1 MGLSSKSDKRP
12 SLMSKIPTTGRVFL
26 VVALIFAIACL
37 YLKFGDNSRNESN
50 RLSTQLSTL
59 TSALEQLDTLET
71 RFQKRVTQ
79 LEEAKLN
86 LEASPEDEKLK
97 SKLERAQ
104 GEYDKALRNRDNQKA
119 KVDEMPT
126 LDQLNEQILTLK
138 ESRAGRQLL
147 ANLCMAFALIAVL
160 ITCAV
165 SVRKFDRPV
174 LLATAGILIGALVII
189 YGVHLNNLAPV
200 LTAGEVAPG
209 AIWITSGLCVIA
221 LGYLCY
227 WLFLTKA
234 KFDIKFAIGVLLTLG
249 GAGLFI
255 AGFIINNQPDA
266 LSKYINSM
274 SPGFLYIFSGILF
287 FIIGSI
293 VLACPL
299 TKIRYDIRKNPILV
313 LMVLPSVVYFLIT
326 SYLPM
331 VGVYFGFTSYQF
343 TKGFFSTLFGSKFV
357 GLDNFEYLFSSGLAW
372 RMTFNTLVYNFIF
385 IVGGTI
391 LKVAV
396 AIMFSEI
403 AGKFYKKWVQTITFL
418 PHFISMVMV
427 GTFAYNLLNYS
438 SGVINSFLVS
448 LGFERVDFYAMP
460 GAWYIILPI
469 VDFWKGVGYG
479 SIIYVSAITGISDE
493 LYEAADLDGANF
505 WQEIIHIT
513 IPSIRPTI
521 VILTLMSL
529 GSIMKGNFDLFY
541 QLVGESGQLMETTEI
556 IDTYV
561 WRSLRTNVQIGMG
574 SAAGL
579 YQSFVGMILVV
590 TVNTIVKKIE
600 PDYALF

>member
-1 MGLSSKSDKRP
+1 MRADKKP
-12 SLMSKIPTTGRVFL
+12 SLMSRIPAIGRIFL
-26 VVALIFAIACL
+26 AVALVLVIACL
-37 YLKFGDNSRNESN
+37 YLKLGDNSREESN
-50 RLSTQLSTL
+50 RLNTELTQL
-59 TSALEQLDTLET
+59 TSALEQLDTLEA

-86 LEASPEDEKLK
+86 LEASPEDAKLA

-104 GEYDKALRNRDNQKA
+104 GEYDKALRNRDQQKA
-119 KVDEMPT
+119 KVEQMPT
-126 LDQLNEQILTLK
+126 LEALNSDILEIK
-138 ESRAGRQLL
+138 ENRAGRQLL
-147 ANLCMAFALIAVL
+147 SNLCIVFAMVALLCVF
-160 ITCAV
+160 AV
-165 SVRKFDRPV
+165 SIRKYGLTVV
-174 LLATAGILIGALVII
+174 LPALGMFIGALVIT

-200 LTAGEVAPG
+200 RAAGIVMPG
-209 AIWITSGLCVIA
+209 AAWITAGLCVLA
-221 LGYLCY
+221 LGYVMY
-227 WLFLTKA
+227 WFFLTNA
-234 KFDIKFAIGVLLTLG
+234 RITIKSVIGALLTLG

-255 AGFIINNQPDA
+255 AGFVINNQPDA

-274 SPGFLYIFSGILF
+274 SPGFLYIFAGIIVFL
-287 FIIGSI
+287 IGTL
-293 VLACPL
+293 VLAFPL
-299 TKIRYDIRKNPILV
+299 AKIRYDIRKNPILV
-313 LMVLPSVVYFLIT
+313 LMVLPSIVYFLIT

-331 VGVYFGFTSYQF
+331 VGVYFAFTSYQF
-343 TKGFFSTLFGSKFV
+343 TTDFFSTLFGSKFV
-357 GLDNFEYLFSSGLAW
+357 GLNNFEYLFSSGLAW
-372 RMTFNTLVYNFIF
+372 RMTFNTLIYNFIF

-403 AGKFYKKWVQTITFL
+403 AGKFYKKWVQTLTFL

-427 GTFAYNLLNYS
+427 GTFAYNLLNYN
-438 SGVINSFLVS
+438 SGVINSLLVG
-448 LGFERVDFYAMP
+448 LGFERVDFYSIP
-460 GAWYIILPI
+460 VAWYVILPI

-561 WRSLRTNVQIGMG
+561 WRALRTNVQIGMG

>member
-1 MGLSSKSDKRP
+1 MGSQSKDSKKR
-12 SLMSKIPTTGRVFL
+12 SLMSRIPSLGRTL
-26 VVALIFAIACL
+26 LAVALIAVIACL
-37 YLKFGDNSRNESN
+37 YLKLGDNTRDRS
-50 RLSTQLSTL
+50 STLNQQLSTL

-79 LEEAKLN
+79 LEEAKAN
-86 LEASPEDEKLK
+86 LEAAPEDESLI
-97 SKLERAQ
+97 SKLDRAQ

-119 KVDEMPT
+119 KVDAMPT
-126 LDQLNEQILTLK
+126 LEALNEEITALK
-138 ESRAGRQLL
+138 ENRAGRLL
-147 ANLCMAFALIAVL
+147 LSNLLMVL
-160 ITCAV
+160 AIIMVFITCAI

-174 LLATAGILIGALVII
+174 LLATVCLVLGALVVI
-189 YGVHLNNLAPV
+189 YGVHLNNLSPV
-200 LTAGEVAPG
+200 LKAGEVAPG
-209 AIWITSGLCVIA
+209 ANWITAGLVIA
-221 LGYLCY
+221 ALSYVCY
-227 WLFLTKA
+227 WVFLTKA
-234 KFDIKFAIGVLLTLG
+234 KVDVKFIIGVVLTLA

-255 AGFIINNQPDA
+255 AGYVINNQPDA
-266 LSKYINSM
+266 LEHYINSM
-274 SPGFLYIFSGILF
+274 SPGFLYIFAGILL
-287 FIIGSI
+287 FIVGSI
-293 VLACPL
+293 VLAMPL

-313 LMVLPSVVYFLIT
+313 LMVLPSIVYFLIT

-331 VGVYFGFTSYQF
+331 VGVYFAFTSYQF
-343 TKGFFSTLFGSKFV
+343 TTDFFSTLFGSKFV
-357 GLDNFEYLFSSGLAW
+357 GLSNFEYLFSSGLAW

-427 GTFAYNLLNYS
+427 GTFAYNLLNYN
-438 SGVINSFLVS
+438 SGVINSLLVS
-448 LGFERVDFYAMP
+448 LGFERVDFYSMP
-460 GAWYIILPI
+460 GAWYVILPI

-505 WQEIIHIT
+505 WQEILHIT

-579 YQSFVGMILVV
+579 YQSFVGMLLVV

>member
-1 MGLSSKSDKRP
+1 MRADKKP
-12 SLMSKIPTTGRVFL
+12 SLMSRIPAVGRIFL
-26 VVALIFAIACL
+26 AVALVLVIACL
-37 YLKFGDNSRNESN
+37 YLKLGDNSREESN
-50 RLSTQLSTL
+50 RLNTELTQL
-59 TSALEQLDTLET
+59 TSALEQLDTLEA

-86 LEASPEDEKLK
+86 LEASPEDAKLA

-104 GEYDKALRNRDNQKA
+104 GEYDKALKNRDQQKA
-119 KVDEMPT
+119 KVEQMPT
-126 LDQLNEQILTLK
+126 LEALNSDILEIK
-138 ESRAGRQLL
+138 ENRAGRQLL
-147 ANLCMAFALIAVL
+147 SNLCIVFAMVALLCVF
-160 ITCAV
+160 AV
-165 SVRKFDRPV
+165 SIRKYGLTVV
-174 LLATAGILIGALVII
+174 LPALGMFIGALVIT

-200 LTAGEVAPG
+200 RAAGIVMPG
-209 AIWITSGLCVIA
+209 AAWITAGLCVLA
-221 LGYLCY
+221 LGYVMY
-227 WLFLTKA
+227 WFFLTNA
-234 KFDIKFAIGVLLTLG
+234 RITIKSVIGALLTLG

-255 AGFIINNQPDA
+255 AGFVINNQPDA

-274 SPGFLYIFSGILF
+274 SPGFLYIFAGIIVFL
-287 FIIGSI
+287 IGTL
-293 VLACPL
+293 VLAFPL
-299 TKIRYDIRKNPILV
+299 AKIRYDIRKNPILV
-313 LMVLPSVVYFLIT
+313 LMVLPSIVYFLIT

-331 VGVYFGFTSYQF
+331 VGVYFAFTSYQF
-343 TKGFFSTLFGSKFV
+343 TTDFFSTLFGSKFV
-357 GLDNFEYLFSSGLAW
+357 GLNNFEYLFSSGLAW
-372 RMTFNTLVYNFIF
+372 RMTFNTLIYNFIF

-403 AGKFYKKWVQTITFL
+403 AGKFYKKWVQTLTFL

-427 GTFAYNLLNYS
+427 GTFAYNLLNYN
-438 SGVINSFLVS
+438 SGVINSLLVG
-448 LGFERVDFYAMP
+448 LGFERVDFYSIP
-460 GAWYIILPI
+460 VAWYVILPI

-561 WRSLRTNVQIGMG
+561 WRALRTNVQIGMG

>member
-1 MGLSSKSDKRP
+1 MRADKKP
-12 SLMSKIPTTGRVFL
+12 SLMSRIPAVGRIFL
-26 VVALIFAIACL
+26 AVALVLVIACL
-37 YLKFGDNSRNESN
+37 YLKLGDNSREESN
-50 RLSTQLSTL
+50 RLNTELVQL
-59 TSALEQLDTLET
+59 TSALEQLDTLEA
-71 RFQKRVTQ
+71 RFQKRATQ

-86 LEASPEDEKLK
+86 LETSPEDTKLV
-97 SKLERAQ
+97 SKLDRAQ
-104 GEYDKALRNRDNQKA
+104 GEYDKALRNRDQQKA
-119 KVDEMPT
+119 KVEQMPT
-126 LDQLNEQILTLK
+126 LEALNSDILEIK
-138 ESRAGRQLL
+138 ETRAGRQLL
-147 ANLCMAFALIAVL
+147 SNLCIVFAMVALLSVF
-160 ITCAV
+160 AV
-165 SVRKFDRPV
+165 SIRKYGLTV
-174 LLATAGILIGALVII
+174 ILPALGMFIGALVIT

-200 LTAGEVAPG
+200 RTAGIVMPG
-209 AIWITSGLCVIA
+209 AVWITAGLCVLA
-221 LGYLCY
+221 LGYVMY
-227 WLFLTKA
+227 WFFLTNVRIT
-234 KFDIKFAIGVLLTLG
+234 IKSVIGALLTLG

-266 LSKYINSM
+266 LSKYIKSM
-274 SPGFLYIFSGILF
+274 SPGFLYIFAGIIVFLV
-287 FIIGSI
+287 GTL
-293 VLACPL
+293 VLAFPL
-299 TKIRYDIRKNPILV
+299 TKIRYDIRKNPILG
-313 LMVLPSVVYFLIT
+313 LMVLPSIIYFLIT

-331 VGVYFGFTSYQF
+331 VGVYFAFT
-343 TKGFFSTLFGSKFV
+343 SKFV
-357 GLDNFEYLFSSGLAW
+357 GLNNFEYLFSSGLAW
-372 RMTFNTLVYNFIF
+372 RMTFNTLIYNFIF

-403 AGKFYKKWVQTITFL
+403 AGKFYKKWVQTLTFL

-427 GTFAYNLLNYS
+427 GTFAYNLLNYN
-438 SGVINSFLVS
+438 SGVINSLLVG
-448 LGFERVDFYAMP
+448 LGFERVDFYSIP
-460 GAWYIILPI
+460 IAWYVILPI

-561 WRSLRTNVQIGMG
+561 WRALRTNVQIGMG

>member
-1 MGLSSKSDKRP
+1 MFITVGLII
-12 SLMSKIPTTGRVFL
+12 L
-26 VVALIFAIACL
+26 ALAYI
-37 YLKFGDNSRNESN
+37 
-50 RLSTQLSTL
+50 
-59 TSALEQLDTLET
+59 
-71 RFQKRVTQ
+71 
-79 LEEAKLN
+79 
-86 LEASPEDEKLK
+86 
-97 SKLERAQ
+97 
-104 GEYDKALRNRDNQKA
+104 
-119 KVDEMPT
+119 
-126 LDQLNEQILTLK
+126 
-138 ESRAGRQLL
+138 
-147 ANLCMAFALIAVL
+147 
-160 ITCAV
+160 
-165 SVRKFDRPV
+165 
-174 LLATAGILIGALVII
+174 
-189 YGVHLNNLAPV
+189 
-200 LTAGEVAPG
+200 
-209 AIWITSGLCVIA
+209 
-221 LGYLCY
+221 CY
-227 WLFLTKA
+227 WLFLTEA
-234 KFDIKFAIGVLLTLG
+234 KIDVKSIVGLLLTLG

-255 AGFIINNQPDA
+255 AGFVINNQPDT

-274 SPGFLYIFSGILF
+274 SPGFLYLFSGIILF
-287 FIIGSI
+287 LLGSV
-293 VLACPL
+293 VLIFPL
-299 TKIRYDIRKNPILV
+299 WRIRYDIRKNPLLV
-313 LMVLPSVVYFLIT
+313 LMVLPSIAYFLVT

-331 VGVYFGFTSYQF
+331 VGVYFAFTSYQF
-343 TKGFFSTLFGSKFV
+343 TTDFFSTLFGSKFV
-357 GLDNFEYLFSSGLAW
+357 GLDNFEFLFSSGLAW
-372 RMTFNTLVYNFIF
+372 SMTVNTLIYNFIF

-427 GTFAYNLLNYS
+427 GTFAYNLLNYN
-438 SGVINSFLVS
+438 SGVINSLLVG
-448 LGFERVDFYAMP
+448 LGFERVDFYSIP
-460 GAWYIILPI
+460 VAWYFILPI

-529 GSIMKGNFDLFY
+529 GSIMKDNFDLFY

>member
-1 MGLSSKSDKRP
+1 MRADKKP
-12 SLMSKIPTTGRVFL
+12 SLMSRIPAIGRIFL
-26 VVALIFAIACL
+26 AVALVLVIACL
-37 YLKFGDNSRNESN
+37 YLKLGDNSREESN
-50 RLSTQLSTL
+50 RLNTELTQL
-59 TSALEQLDTLET
+59 TSALEQLDTLEA

-86 LEASPEDEKLK
+86 LEASPEDAKLA

-104 GEYDKALRNRDNQKA
+104 GEYDKALRNRDQQKA
-119 KVDEMPT
+119 KVEQMPT
-126 LDQLNEQILTLK
+126 LEALNSDILEIK
-138 ESRAGRQLL
+138 ENRAGRQLL
-147 ANLCMAFALIAVL
+147 SNLCIVFAMVALLCVF
-160 ITCAV
+160 AV
-165 SVRKFDRPV
+165 SIRKYGLTVV
-174 LLATAGILIGALVII
+174 LPALGMFIGALVIT

-200 LTAGEVAPG
+200 RAAGIVMPG
-209 AIWITSGLCVIA
+209 AAWITAGLCVLA
-221 LGYLCY
+221 LGYVMY
-227 WLFLTKA
+227 WFFLTNA
-234 KFDIKFAIGVLLTLG
+234 RITIKSVIGALLTLG

-255 AGFIINNQPDA
+255 AGFVINNQPDA
-266 LSKYINSM
+266 LNKYINSM
-274 SPGFLYIFSGILF
+274 SPGFLYIFAGIIVFL
-287 FIIGSI
+287 IGTL
-293 VLACPL
+293 VLAFPL
-299 TKIRYDIRKNPILV
+299 AKIRYDIRKNPILV
-313 LMVLPSVVYFLIT
+313 LMVLPSIVYFLIT

-331 VGVYFGFTSYQF
+331 VGVYFAFTSYQF
-343 TKGFFSTLFGSKFV
+343 TTDFFSTLFGSKFV
-357 GLDNFEYLFSSGLAW
+357 GLNNFEYLFSSGLAW
-372 RMTFNTLVYNFIF
+372 RMTFNTLIYNFIF

-403 AGKFYKKWVQTITFL
+403 AGKFYKKWVQTLTFL

-427 GTFAYNLLNYS
+427 GTFAYNLLNYN
-438 SGVINSFLVS
+438 SGVINSLLVG
-448 LGFERVDFYAMP
+448 LGFERVDFYSIP
-460 GAWYIILPI
+460 VAWYVILPI

-561 WRSLRTNVQIGMG
+561 WRALRTNVQIGMG

>member
-1 MGLSSKSDKRP
+1 MRADKKP
-12 SLMSKIPTTGRVFL
+12 SLMSRIPAVGRIFL
-26 VVALIFAIACL
+26 AVALVLVIACL
-37 YLKFGDNSRNESN
+37 YLKLGDNSREESN
-50 RLSTQLSTL
+50 RLNTELVQL
-59 TSALEQLDTLET
+59 TSALEQLDTLEA
-71 RFQKRVTQ
+71 RFQKRATQ

-86 LEASPEDEKLK
+86 LEASPEDTKLV
-97 SKLERAQ
+97 SKLDRAQ
-104 GEYDKALRNRDNQKA
+104 GEYDKALRNRDQQKA
-119 KVDEMPT
+119 KVEQMPT
-126 LDQLNEQILTLK
+126 LEALNSDILEIK
-138 ESRAGRQLL
+138 ETRAGRQLL
-147 ANLCMAFALIAVL
+147 SNLCIVFAMVALLSVF
-160 ITCAV
+160 AV
-165 SVRKFDRPV
+165 SIRKYGLTV
-174 LLATAGILIGALVII
+174 ILPALGMFIGALVIT

-200 LTAGEVAPG
+200 RTAGIVMPG
-209 AIWITSGLCVIA
+209 AVWITAGLCVLA
-221 LGYLCY
+221 LGYVMY
-227 WLFLTKA
+227 WFFLTNA
-234 KFDIKFAIGVLLTLG
+234 RITIKSVIGALLTLG

-274 SPGFLYIFSGILF
+274 SPGFLYIFAGIIVFLV
-287 FIIGSI
+287 GTL
-293 VLACPL
+293 VLAFPL

-313 LMVLPSVVYFLIT
+313 LMVLPSIIYFLIT

-331 VGVYFGFTSYQF
+331 VGVYFAFTSYQF
-343 TKGFFSTLFGSKFV
+343 TTDFFSTLFGSKFV
-357 GLDNFEYLFSSGLAW
+357 GLNNFEYLFSSGLAW
-372 RMTFNTLVYNFIF
+372 RMTFNTLIYNFIF

-403 AGKFYKKWVQTITFL
+403 AGKVYKKWVQTLTFL

-427 GTFAYNLLNYS
+427 GTFAYNLLNYN
-438 SGVINSFLVS
+438 SGVINSLLVG
-448 LGFERVDFYAMP
+448 LGFERVDFYSIP
-460 GAWYIILPI
+460 IAWYVILPI

-561 WRSLRTNVQIGMG
+561 WRALRTNVQIGMG

>member
-1 MGLSSKSDKRP
+1 MRADKKP
-12 SLMSKIPTTGRVFL
+12 SLMSRIPAVGRIFL
-26 VVALIFAIACL
+26 AVALVLVIACL
-37 YLKFGDNSRNESN
+37 YLKLGDNSREESN
-50 RLSTQLSTL
+50 RLNTELTQL
-59 TSALEQLDTLET
+59 TSALEQLDTLEA

-86 LEASPEDEKLK
+86 LEASPEDAKLA

-104 GEYDKALRNRDNQKA
+104 GEYDKALRNRDQQKA
-119 KVDEMPT
+119 KVEQMPT
-126 LDQLNEQILTLK
+126 LEALNSDILEIK
-138 ESRAGRQLL
+138 ENRAGRQLL
-147 ANLCMAFALIAVL
+147 SNLCIVFAMVALLCVF
-160 ITCAV
+160 AV
-165 SVRKFDRPV
+165 SIRKYGLTVV
-174 LLATAGILIGALVII
+174 LPALGMFIGALVIT

-200 LTAGEVAPG
+200 RAAGIVMPG
-209 AIWITSGLCVIA
+209 AAWITAGLCVLA
-221 LGYLCY
+221 LGYVMY
-227 WLFLTKA
+227 WFFLTNA
-234 KFDIKFAIGVLLTLG
+234 RITIKSVIGVLLTLG

-255 AGFIINNQPDA
+255 AGFVINNQPDA

-274 SPGFLYIFSGILF
+274 SPGFLYIFAGIIVFL
-287 FIIGSI
+287 IGTL
-293 VLACPL
+293 VLAFPL
-299 TKIRYDIRKNPILV
+299 AKIRYDIRKNPILV
-313 LMVLPSVVYFLIT
+313 LMVLPSIVYFLIT

-331 VGVYFGFTSYQF
+331 VGVYFAFTSYQF
-343 TKGFFSTLFGSKFV
+343 TTDFFSTLFGSKFV
-357 GLDNFEYLFSSGLAW
+357 GLNNFEYLFSSGLAW
-372 RMTFNTLVYNFIF
+372 RMTFNTLIYNFIF

-403 AGKFYKKWVQTITFL
+403 AGKFYKKWVQTLTFL

-427 GTFAYNLLNYS
+427 GTFAYNLLNYN
-438 SGVINSFLVS
+438 SGVINSLLVG
-448 LGFERVDFYAMP
+448 LGFERVDFYSIP
-460 GAWYIILPI
+460 VAWYVILPI

-561 WRSLRTNVQIGMG
+561 WRALRTNVQIGMG